1 MSLPIAKGIFTNKVP
16 NVVLDQIYFD
26 SHDQHGNQVSLE
38 LVYQIPAEWTT
49 VSPYK
54 VMVVL
59 SNNANVVTNF
69 TQQPALAKQAILDE
83 DVLYPSNY
91 VKMYM
96 PGDLSGEVSQFS
108 EGISLGGGT
117 AGGLVQKRR
126 TIFLPP
132 IPAQY
137 WPDMY
142 LYAIAY
148 RADPQAQTP
157 SGLIGTT
164 ISSLRVGSPLSET
177 IYMGN
182 NPSDLAFVYTL
193 AESFGGYGNK
203 GDLWSGPVHRA
214 GGAADGGSRLM
225 AGEFHGDHAHPSV
238 AITTVSNQKTVDA
251 RILRAQEQA
260 FAHMAGRASF
270 LNARMV
276 ADAEAARNITG
287 PAPNGLTPATFSR
300 TTNGIVKTIFSV
312 NYTQLVQANT
322 KMNFLFS
329 NKEALDGCFEVE
341 NMRLFRTRVKSHTAS
356 NKLTPGKLNICGAG
370 RQGTPKL
377 VATLQDNTINAVSYK
392 NQSVGITT
400 YVGNDRG
407 MAGID
412 GGVYEYT
419 LYIDAVDNSAAAVNY
434 VAEHLKTALTAYDG
448 WISQNFYA
456 VAGGQGTNA
465 SQRLR
470 DLSDT
475 LRQNGSREDLVDAYL
490 SALIFIFG
498 MEPFQSTSLISWRKN
513 LLAMSNP
520 SNGSLTNMRAV
531 STLVRQLY
539 THLNQAAN
547 PSTVGAN
554 SNTFSVRSHMATS
567 SPAVRRIALKNVFPV
582 PYTQRFSPSTG
593 FDFLDDR
600 LTDPSPGLSG
610 MSYAKYQTRIANE
623 LGKYNTNANGAIV
636 TGFLTPARIRTPT
649 NIIDTR
655 NEAIGLNNTVDLF
668 AAKER
673 PQTPQ
678 LSFHTSN
685 PQGGDGNKGTQADVQ
700 QLLSIGG
707 LTAEPLVLDIKTIRE
722 LSTPTAADA
731 AALNSSPSSE
741 FFGTGSLFNSD
752 NAAELA
758 NLSGS
763 TEQNLLYSNPNSNDP
778 TVSILHSG
786 LVMTLIDS
794 QLKNFSQQTSV
805 MTEGIQGSLGAQKIS
820 QDPSFIARSNA
831 ATVAIN
837 FNSIKQI
844 QYFQGYTTAPG
855 GNLIDS
861 PRWSILTQTVF
872 DSARATGEPLLCRIQ
887 DTQAVTNSGN
897 KLELPGYDNLFI
909 LGDPAST
916 VTSRAY
922 TPYVSYYGLVVNWL
936 HARAKETAVNTSTPF
951 SNVKP
956 FLIRVPIMTP
966 YAGGSTPAADMGDE
980 VPGDNSGEGVVSNEE
995 DGS

>member
-1 MSLPIAKGIFTNKVP
+1 MSLPIAKGIFTSKVP

-26 SHDQHGNQVSLE
+26 SHDEHGNQVSLE

-49 VSPYK
+49 VNPYK

-59 SNNANVVTNF
+59 SNNANVVANF
-69 TQQPALAKQAILDE
+69 TQQPALAKQAILDD
-83 DVLYPSNY
+83 DVLYPNDY
-91 VKMYM
+91 AKIYL

-108 EGISLGGGT
+108 EGLSLGGGT

-126 TIFLPP
+126 SFSLPP
-132 IPAQY
+132 IPAQA
-137 WPDMY
+137 WPHMY

-148 RADPQAQTP
+148 RADPQAETP
-157 SGLIGTT
+157 SGLIDTT
-164 ISSLRVGSPLSET
+164 ISRLRVGSPLSET
-177 IYMGN
+177 IYTEN
-182 NPSDLAFVYTL
+182 NPSDLGFIYTL

-203 GDLWSGPVHRA
+203 GDLWSGPVHNHQ
-214 GGAADGGSRLM
+214 GRLM
-225 AGEFHGDHAHPSV
+225 AGAQHTNQSHPYV

-260 FAHMAGRASF
+260 FAGMAGRASF
-270 LNARMV
+270 LNSRMV
-276 ADAEAARNITG
+276 ADAETARNITG
-287 PAPNGLTPATFSR
+287 PGSNGLTPATFSR
-300 TTNGIVKTIFSV
+300 TTNGVLKTIFSV
-312 NYTQLVQANT
+312 NYTQLVQTNT

-329 NKEALDGCFEVE
+329 NKQALDGCFEVE
-341 NMRLFRTRVKSHTAS
+341 NMRLFRTRVKSHAAS

-392 NQSVGITT
+392 NQSVGFTT

-407 MAGID
+407 MAAID
-412 GGVYEYT
+412 GGEYEYT
-419 LYIDAVDNSAAAVNY
+419 LYIDAVDNSVAAVHY
-434 VAEHLKTALTAYDG
+434 VAGLLKTALTAYDG
-448 WISQNFYA
+448 WISQNFYG
-456 VAGGQGTNA
+456 VGGGPGTNA

-475 LRQNGSREDLVDAYL
+475 LRQNGSREALIDTYL
-490 SALIFIFG
+490 SVLLFIFG
-498 MEPFQSTSLISWRKN
+498 MEPFQSTSLTAWRKN

-520 SNGSLTNMRAV
+520 SNGSLANMRAV

-539 THLNQAAN
+539 AHLNQAAN

-567 SPAVRRIALKNVFPV
+567 SPASRRIVLKNVFPV

-600 LTDPSPGLSG
+600 LTDPSPALSG

-623 LGKYNTNANGAIV
+623 LGKYNINANGAVV

-649 NIIDTR
+649 NIIDTS

-673 PQTPQ
+673 PQTPK

-685 PQGGDGNKGTQADVQ
+685 PHGGDGNKGTQADIQ

-707 LTAEPLVLDIKTIRE
+707 LTAQPLVLDIQTIRE
-722 LSTPTAADA
+722 LSTPTAAQA

-741 FFGTGSLFNSD
+741 FFGSGSLFNSD

-786 LVMTLIDS
+786 LVMTLINS
-794 QLKNFSQQTSV
+794 QLKNFSQQTSI

-837 FNSIKQI
+837 FNSIKQV
-844 QYFQGYTTAPG
+844 QYFQGYATAPG

-872 DSARATGEPLLCRIQ
+872 DRARATGEPLLCRIQ

-909 LGDPAST
+909 LGDPTST

-922 TPYVSYYGLVVNWL
+922 TPYVSYYGAVMNHL
-936 HARAKETAVNTSTPF
+936 HTTAKETAVNTSTPF